1 MLQNDSQS
9 ISSHINYRNRMI
21 GKGVAEGSLQHGGKD
36 QEALL
41 RLKIGFLKDVLDRG
55 KNPYR
60 CSRSI
65 F

>member
-1 MLQNDSQS
+1 
-9 ISSHINYRNRMI
+9 MI

-60 CSRSI
+60 CSRII